1 MCILIFFF
9 FSSRRRHTRFDC
21 DWSSDVCSSDLRVA
35 IARRTRRREPRGAPG
50 WATGHGDRSPPRR
63 PRRSGRVARPG
74 LWRGPHR
81 HPRAAA
87 ERRAPA
93 RPHALR
99 ASASARQALLPLSP
113 GGVRRRQAPG
123 AVHRPLGRHQHESG
137 RRPLR
142 PRESQVALMHFAFLG
157 TSGSV
162 PSAVRDTT
170 SIVVAVPAGAVLL
183 DCGGSPVQKL
193 RRAGVDPQAL
203 AAIVITHI
211 HPDHSY
217 GLPALVRNF
226 GVLGRQAPLTIYCR
240 PEHVEPLRSLLSLF
254 NTLERPGMFALTVRA
269 IDLTEGA
276 HAFDLGPLTI
286 RTSPNEHGS
295 MPNFAVRVDA
305 ARARSVVYSSD
316 TRPCDAVVSLARGAD
331 TLVHDATYS
340 ERHRS
345 RAGGHAHSTAAE
357 AGEVAAR
364 SGVRRL
370 ILTHIGAEY
379 HDDVDALAEE
389 ARQRFSG
396 DVEVARE
403 LVPYPL

>member
-1 MCILIFFF
+1 
-9 FSSRRRHTRFDC
+9 
-21 DWSSDVCSSDLRVA
+21 
-35 IARRTRRREPRGAPG
+35 
-50 WATGHGDRSPPRR
+50 
-63 PRRSGRVARPG
+63 
-74 LWRGPHR
+74 
-81 HPRAAA
+81 
-87 ERRAPA
+87 
-93 RPHALR
+93 
-99 ASASARQALLPLSP
+99 
-113 GGVRRRQAPG
+113 
-123 AVHRPLGRHQHESG
+123 
-137 RRPLR
+137 
-142 PRESQVALMHFAFLG
+142 MHFAFLG

-162 PSAVRDTT
+162 PSATRDTT
-170 SIVVAVPAGAVLL
+170 SIVIVVPAGAVLI
-183 DCGGSPVQKL
+183 DCGGSPIQKL

-203 AAIVITHI
+203 AAVVITHI

-226 GVLGRQAPLTIYCR
+226 GVLGRQAPLTVYCR
-240 PEHVEPLRSLLSLF
+240 PEHVEPVRSLLRLF

-276 HAFDLGPLTI
+276 HAFDLGPLTV
-286 RTSPNEHGS
+286 RTSPNDHGA

-305 ARARSVVYSSD
+305 ARARSLVYSSD
-316 TRPCDAVVSLARGAD
+316 TRPCDAVVALARGAD

-340 ERHRS
+340 ERDRG
-345 RAGGHAHSTAAE
+345 RAGGDAHSTAAE

-379 HDDVDALAEE
+379 HDDVDALAAE